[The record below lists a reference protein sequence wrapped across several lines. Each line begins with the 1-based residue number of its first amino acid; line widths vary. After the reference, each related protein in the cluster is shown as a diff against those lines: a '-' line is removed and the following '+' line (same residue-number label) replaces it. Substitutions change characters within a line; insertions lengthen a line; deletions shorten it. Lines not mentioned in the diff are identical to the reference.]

1 MSSAPPPTQITQAET
16 FILESLSLED
26 EKAGRMDG
34 KILYDTLKL
43 HGKNPIYYYFRTQA
57 ELVKLAEI
65 FRNSGYRYLHMS
77 CHGDDQNIE
86 FTFSSSSYEV
96 FAEIFEGKLN
106 NRRIFISGCHLGNK
120 AFASA
125 LFKRS
130 GGMYSLTAP
139 RKKVYFD
146 QTVSFWSAFYYLMHA
161 YDASAM
167 KKPQITGALTQ
178 LSQLFEMPVGHY
190 FKNSAKQGTV
200 DESIFGEDSGLQTG
214 TISKESE
221 PEIG

>member
-1 MSSAPPPTQITQAET
+1 MNSSPPPTQITQAET
-16 FILESLSLED
+16 FILESLSLAD
-26 EKAGRMDG
+26 ENAGRMDG

-43 HGKNPIYYYFRTQA
+43 HGKSPIYYYFRTQA

-77 CHGDDQNIE
+77 CHGDEQNVA
-86 FTFSSSSYEV
+86 FTFSSSTYEA
-96 FAEIFEGKLN
+96 FAQIFEGKLN

-125 LFKRS
+125 LFARN

-146 QTVSFWSAFYYLMHA
+146 QTVAFWSAFYYLMHA
-161 YDASAM
+161 HDTEAM
-167 KKPQITGALTQ
+167 KKAQITEALSQ
-178 LSQLFEMPVGHY
+178 LSQLFEMPVGHF
-190 FKNSAKQGTV
+190 FKQTGKGGVV
-200 DESIFGEDSGLQTG
+200 DEEIFGAIVGQQAG
-214 TISKESE
+214 TLAKEGGF
-221 PEIG
+221 EIG

>member
-1 MSSAPPPTQITQAET
+1 MNSTPPPTQITEAET

-77 CHGDDQNIE
+77 CHGDDQNVA
-86 FTFSSSSYEV
+86 FTFSSSSYET
-96 FAEIFEGKLN
+96 FAKIFEGKLN
-106 NRRIFISGCHLGNK
+106 NRRIFVSGCYLGNK
-120 AFASA
+120 AFATA
-125 LFKRS
+125 LFEKN

-139 RKKVYFD
+139 RKKVTFD
-146 QTVSFWSAFYYLMHA
+146 QTVAFWSAFYYLMHA
-161 YDASAM
+161 HDLTAM
-167 KKPQITGALTQ
+167 KKPQITGAL
-178 LSQLFEMPVGHY
+178 SQLGEIFELPVGHY
-190 FKNSAKQGTV
+190 FKNTGKQGAV
-200 DESIFGEDSGLQTG
+200 DESVFGEGNGSQTG
-214 TISKESE
+214 ALAKEIE
-221 PEIG
+221 PANG